1 MTFIISWFKAFS
13 LRCSNYLLFVCWQ
26 HFSAFPI
33 PSKWTFLD
41 VFFFFLLLRFF
52 TLGEKRSQ
60 ENQRVVVR
68 AAQCSSCLWL
78 SVLFPLSAALW
89 GWSRNN
95 WKKETKTKNRT
106 KVVCVLKVKLLL
118 SSQRIKNTE
127 RTGDRYEH
135 LWLLLS
141 PFLEPTPPHS
151 PLHPHLQTLISHE
164 PRGCFPGWVTRP

>member
-1 MTFIISWFKAFS
+1 MN
-13 LRCSNYLLFVCWQ
+13 LPGC
-26 HFSAFPI
+26 
-33 PSKWTFLD
+33 
-41 VFFFFLLLRFF
+41 FFFFLLLRFF

-95 WKKETKTKNRT
+95 WKKEIKTKNRT

-118 SSQRIKNTE
+118 SSQRIKNQREQVT
-127 RTGDRYEH
+127 DMSISDSCSH
-135 LWLLLS
+135 LSLNLHPL
-141 PFLEPTPPHS
+141 TPPSS
-151 PLHPHLQTLISHE
+151 PTFRHLYPTSLVAVFQGESLDRNDSSLIRD
-164 PRGCFPGWVTRP
+164 RGTSFTT